1 MNEYIPTNDRNASK
15 MMTRKEEKWDEEGRR
30 GKMAED
36 TKVKM
41 EVEVE
46 VEVDVKV
53 AAKDEESPENEMKI
67 QVT

>member
-1 MNEYIPTNDRNASK
+1 MP
-15 MMTRKEEKWDEEGRR
+15 RKEEKWYEEEG
-30 GKMAED
+30 GQDAED
-36 TKVKM
+36 SKVEM
-41 EVEVE
+41 EVEVEVEME